1 MSFMKVLTV
10 TQVNTYL
17 KAVLEEDSVLRSI
30 YISGEISNF
39 TNHYRTG
46 HLYFTLKDEGALIKC
61 VMFKSSATR
70 LRFLPENGMRVIVHG
85 RVSVYERDGQYQLY
99 ADGMQPDG
107 TGALYLAYEQ
117 LKRKL
122 EERGWFD
129 ESIKKPI
136 PRYPNKIGVI
146 TSPTG
151 AAVQDIFNI
160 LERRYPLADIVFCP
174 VQVRGDIARTEI
186 PAVLHRL
193 NQLNACDVII
203 LGRGGG
209 SIEELWAFNEESVAR
224 AVFESE
230 IPVISAVG
238 HETDFTICDF
248 VADLRAPTPSAAAEL
263 AVPDKREQA
272 AAIYAMNV
280 RMGNALQATVNA
292 GRAKLREFSA
302 RGAMRSPLSL
312 LDQRR
317 ILLDGLINASIT
329 ATKSNFYEKLTH
341 FRVLCGKLDML
352 SPLHVLSRGYAI
364 AIQDENVLKSV
375 NDVQDKPITVR
386 LKDGILDCI
395 VQDKRKLEGD
405 SKYETA
411 DI

>member
-1 MSFMKVLTV
+1 MSFTKVLTV
-10 TQVNTYL
+10 TQINTYL
-17 KAVLEEDSVLRSI
+17 KAIMEENPVLRSV

-61 VMFKSSATR
+61 IMFKSSAAR

-129 ESIKKPI
+129 ESAKKPI
-136 PRYPNKIGVI
+136 PRYPGKIGVI

-151 AAVQDIFNI
+151 AAVRDIFNI
-160 LERRYPLADIVFCP
+160 LGRRYPLADIIFCP
-174 VQVRGDIARTEI
+174 VQVQGGSARAEI
-186 PAVLHRL
+186 STALYRL
-193 NQLNACDVII
+193 NELNVCDVII

-209 SIEELWAFNEESVAR
+209 SIEELWAFNEEEVAK
-224 AVFESE
+224 AVFESH

-238 HETDFTICDF
+238 HETDYTICDF

-263 AVPDKREQA
+263 AVPDKEEQN
-272 AAIYAMNV
+272 AMLD
-280 RMGNALQATVNA
+280 ALQFRMRRTLLTRIDAE
-292 GRAKLREFSA
+292 RARLKDFSA
-302 RGAMRSPLSL
+302 RGVMRSPLSL

-317 ILLDGLINASIT
+317 ILLDSLISTGTAAIT
-329 ATKSNFYEKLTH
+329 RLTREKQMH
-341 FRVLCGKLDML
+341 FRVLCGKLNTL

-364 AIQDENVLKSV
+364 AMQEGKALKSIDDAE
-375 NDVQDKPITVR
+375 NKPIEVR
-386 LKDGILDCI
+386 LEDGILDCM
-395 VQDKRKLEGD
+395 VQGKRNLDGERV
-405 SKYETA
+405 
-411 DI
+411 